1 MINPN
6 LAPGLPEFSLKN
18 KVVLVSGA
26 ARGLGL
32 TQAEALLE
40 AGAIVYALD
49 RLPEP
54 HPDFHTVAER
64 AKSEFN
70 SKFEYRQIDVRDV
83 DGLHKVVEDIA
94 SVEGRMDGLVAAAGI
109 QQETPAL
116 EYKAEDANRM
126 FEVNITGVFMTAQ
139 AVAKQ
144 MIKFGN
150 GGSMAFIASM
160 SGTVANRGLI
170 CAAYNSSKAG
180 VIQLARNL
188 ASEWGQH
195 NIRVNTISP
204 GYIVTQMVEELFVKY
219 PERKETWPTQNML
232 GRLSAPKEYRGA
244 AVFLI
249 SDASSFMTGQGLHR
263 SNAVRRGNPQRRL
276 SRTTR
281 IISRLESE
289 VDNLG
294 DHTILGLVVPLDP
307 QNLISPNEL
316 RDLLVPMVPD
326 ASADTIEDETTRL
339 YDIFL
344 DRLLDSGFSRR
355 PLAPAEIEAVTRW
368 VGSRLPNTAAI
379 ARAVERRTQRL
390 NDARPEDADGAESV
404 AGTDISFTSDDDT
417 DIEGM
422 DPEGQ
427 TLQRTLYHIAEE
439 RARQEGVIH
448 RGITCNGCDEKPIRG
463 TRWHCANCVDFDL
476 CSSCEATNSHTRTHV
491 FYKIRVPAP
500 YLSLAKQEPLY
511 PGRPHMMHH
520 SVNSALKRRLV
531 SETRMEVEE
540 IEALWDQFTC
550 LASTEWRND
559 PVKVGWALDR
569 RAFNHAFVPRYNGF
583 VSAPNLIYDRIFQYY
598 DSDKNGLIGF
608 EEWIKG
614 IDKMHSSDTKV
625 KARIIFDG
633 YDIDGDGYI
642 SRRDVLRVF
651 RAYYAIE
658 KEATRNFVAELTE
671 EMSVR
676 NSMDTVRSSQPLGS
690 AFPPNS
696 LPTSNPLHP
705 DIALKQNGTFDES
718 SHVILDTD
726 FESASREEVIRANE
740 ISQLLT
746 SSPQKEAGERV
757 VRDAWARREFTL
769 DEEEGLLR
777 PTDADV
783 TDEEEEAEAPETV
796 LAAADLESE
805 RTVSQRSSR
814 VHSQDEVNRKD
825 WPNKSSSKKPVNEQR
840 AGYEIPEYEQD
851 LGKEVLYQITQ
862 QAFNELLDPL
872 FRAREDMALDA
883 RSLRSERR
891 KNTEQI
897 EVLLEREKGWGTWN
911 PIIFHFG
918 VFRYA
923 KSVVDIFSQHLSKG
937 ALEALKAYSYKDRE
951 NATLCAGKIR
961 RAIAAAEGPILAYLR
976 SRYEKMPSNDI
987 AEWNA
992 ELIREQLYEELIQ
1005 ATFWLI
1011 DPSGPMKPKVVEP
1024 VKPAT
1029 LPKEPTYDPTM
1040 PQFRPNSTMD
1050 ISAGTGRWLT
1060 AIAESFP
1067 EAQDGEAAGGSHQS
1081 MTASEQEEKFEELMD
1096 PEGRICIGPDGP
1108 FFVYVRT
1115 PDQIQVHDDETV
1127 TQMSFAPF
1135 REGENDQSESP
1146 NEPLPTSADATDPPD
1161 SVPSAPRSSRDFSQD
1176 DQGVTASPTRPTDPI
1191 ADCPLDIVIPHVYT
1205 DTPWL
1210 QHFTLVTTPAG
1221 QQIVQAGRR
1230 HIVHTTNLYAI
1241 QPEPDQT
1248 GALITN
1254 LRRNAKNPDSP
1265 LYTRLLASCEAVEQ
1279 ESRCRKGDGL
1289 LSFEEFEEVLEDGRL
1304 RFLESWMD
1312 WVSL

>member
-1 MINPN
+1 MSSSTPT
-6 LAPGLPEFSLKN
+6 AVARYRPA
-18 KVVLVSGA
+18 VLVLTGA
-26 ARGLGL
+26 A
-32 TQAEALLE
+32 
-40 AGAIVYALD
+40 
-49 RLPEP
+49 
-54 HPDFHTVAER
+54 
-64 AKSEFN
+64 
-70 SKFEYRQIDVRDV
+70 
-83 DGLHKVVEDIA
+83 
-94 SVEGRMDGLVAAAGI
+94 
-109 QQETPAL
+109 
-116 EYKAEDANRM
+116 
-126 FEVNITGVFMTAQ
+126 
-139 AVAKQ
+139 
-144 MIKFGN
+144 
-150 GGSMAFIASM
+150 
-160 SGTVANRGLI
+160 
-170 CAAYNSSKAG
+170 AAYAAYLIYGSL
-180 VIQLARNL
+180 Q
-188 ASEWGQH
+188 ASPSE
-195 NIRVNTISP
+195 
-204 GYIVTQMVEELFVKY
+204 
-219 PERKETWPTQNML
+219 
-232 GRLSAPKEYRGA
+232 
-244 AVFLI
+244 
-249 SDASSFMTGQGLHR
+249 GLHR

-307 QNLISPNEL
+307 QNLIAPDEL
-316 RDLLVPMVPD
+316 RELLVPMVPD
-326 ASADTIEDETTRL
+326 AGADTIEVETARL

-344 DRLLDSGFSRR
+344 DRLLDSGFSNR

-368 VGSRLPNTAAI
+368 VGARLPNMASI

-404 AGTDISFTSDDDT
+404 AGTDISFMSDDDT
-417 DIEGM
+417 DIEGV

-439 RARQEGVIH
+439 RARQEGVVH

-511 PGRPHMMHH
+511 PGKPHMMHH
-520 SVNSALKRRLV
+520 SVNSALKRRLA
-531 SETRMEVEE
+531 SETKMEVEE

-550 LASTEWRND
+550 LASTEWRTD
-559 PVKVGWALDR
+559 PSKVGWALDR

-614 IDKMHSSDTKV
+614 IDKIHSSDLKV

-696 LPTSNPLHP
+696 LPSANQLHP

-769 DEEEGLLR
+769 DEEEGMTR
-777 PTDADV
+777 PADA
-783 TDEEEEAEAPETV
+783 EMAGEEEAIEAQDTIPIGGDPEPG
-796 LAAADLESE
+796 
-805 RTVSQRSSR
+805 RTVPDRLSR
-814 VHSQDEVNRKD
+814 VHFHDELNH
-825 WPNKSSSKKPVNEQR
+825 KSPPKKPVNER
-840 AGYEIPEYEQD
+840 WGGYEIPEYEQD

-891 KNTEQI
+891 KNAERI
-897 EVLLEREKGWGTWN
+897 ELLLEREKGWGTWN

-918 VFRYA
+918 VFRYI

-937 ALEALKAYSYKDRE
+937 ALEALKASSCKED
-951 NATLCAGKIR
+951 ATLRIVNIR
-961 RAIAAAEGPILAYLR
+961 RAIAAAEGPILSYLKG
-976 SRYEKMPSNDI
+976 RYEKMPSNDI
-987 AEWNA
+987 ADWNA
-992 ELIREQLYEELIQ
+992 ELIREQLYEELIL

-1011 DPSGPMKPKVVEP
+1011 DPSSLAKPKVVEP
-1024 VKPAT
+1024 VNPAT

-1050 ISAGTGRWLT
+1050 MSAGTGRWRT
-1060 AIAESFP
+1060 AVAEFLP
-1067 EAQDGEAAGGSHQS
+1067 EAGNNEGQEVAGGLHHS
-1081 MTASEQEEKFEELMD
+1081 MTASEQEERLEELVD

-1108 FFVYVRT
+1108 FFVYVRIS
-1115 PDQIQVHDDETV
+1115 DHVHVHDDEIS
-1127 TQMSFAPF
+1127 TQMSSTPP
-1135 REGENDQSESP
+1135 REEQSEESDSR
-1146 NEPLPTSADATDPPD
+1146 NDADLTSAYVAEQENTI
-1161 SVPSAPRSSRDFSQD
+1161 PSAPRSSRDFSQD
-1176 DQGVTASPTRPTDPI
+1176 DKDAATSPTRPNDPI
-1191 ADCPLDIVIPHVYT
+1191 ADCPLDIVIPHIYT

-1210 QHFTLVTTPAG
+1210 QHFTLVNTPEG
-1221 QQIVQAGRR
+1221 QQTVQTGRA
-1230 HIVHTTNLYAI
+1230 HIVHTTNPYAI

-1248 GALITN
+1248 GALIAN
-1254 LRRNAKNPDSP
+1254 LRRSAKNPGSP
-1265 LYTRLLASCEAVEQ
+1265 LYTRLLASCEAVEK
-1279 ESRCRKGDGL
+1279 ESRRRKGDGL